1 MDFQKW
7 KEIPTTT
14 NGKRTGLESKKE
26 GGKMAFEERFKGSC
40 LNYYTIKINNNNKKE
55 EKKVIFAWIYFFE
68 RSSVVVIGTDIVY

>member
-26 GGKMAFEERFKGSC
+26 GGKMAFEERFEGSC

-55 EKKVIFAWIYFFE
+55 EKKSYFLQGFIFSNVAL
-68 RSSVVVIGTDIVY
+68 